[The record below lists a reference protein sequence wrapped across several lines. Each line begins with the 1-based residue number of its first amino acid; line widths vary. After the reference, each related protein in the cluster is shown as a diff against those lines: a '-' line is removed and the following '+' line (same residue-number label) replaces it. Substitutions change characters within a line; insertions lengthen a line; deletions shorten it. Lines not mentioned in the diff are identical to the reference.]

1 MSTITTTKASV
12 QQHLDLSKIF
22 WVKGISPEQSL
33 TILKESGYK
42 VNNISYDAAKV
53 AQGIAMI
60 LAISSGIQSGKLSSS
75 KKNGLTINKPKEV

>member
-1 MSTITTTKASV
+1 MSTITTIKASV

-22 WVKGISPEQSL
+22 WAKGISPEQSL

-42 VNNISYDAAKV
+42 VSGVSYEATRV

-60 LAISSGIQSGKLSSS
+60 LAISEGVKSGKLSAT
-75 KKNGLTINKPKEV
+75 KAKGLTISKPKEV